1 MGGAT
6 GRLAEVGGL
15 ELKFLAGAAPPVE
28 VLVLLD
34 TVPPDLASN
43 KEFKVHNC
51 ADYVVANSPA
61 LHLDSNWCGLVFKAY
76 METGF

>member
-6 GRLAEVGGL
+6 GKLAEVGGL

-34 TVPPDLASN
+34 TVPPDLAN
-43 KEFKVHNC
+43 KQQQ
-51 ADYVVANSPA
+51 
-61 LHLDSNWCGLVFKAY
+61 
-76 METGF
+76 